1 MSSAPQASGLRGRP
15 TNHNMADYFILFKK
29 AYGTEWLQVHDE
41 TSDHSYLRLELAVL
55 AAKPWVVRDSI
66 MVFLAGAAY
75 TPEYWGLIPRTK
87 GELAKLRLGDTVQ
100 YDTALPEL
108 WVTGYSRSRVYRM
121 IGGATEENFQRA
133 RGETLSR
140 FVWLYRPGG
149 PVEGEPFDLL
159 SDLPKPVAADD
170 PSKL

>member
-41 TSDHSYLRLELAVL
+41 TPDHSYLRLELAVL

-66 MVFLAGAAY
+66 MVFLAGAASS
-75 TPEYWGLIPRTK
+75 PEYWGLIPRTK

-108 WVTGYSRSRVYRM
+108 WVTGYATSKACRM
-121 IGGATEENFQRA
+121 VGGQRA
-133 RGETLSR
+133 DNIQEARNEILSR
-140 FVWLYRPGG
+140 FVWLYPKGG
-149 PVEGEPFDLL
+149 PMEGEPFDLL